1 MEAKI
6 PKETTALLTRYASFY
21 VSCAICNEFYTTN
34 DFIYSIA
41 ICGHVFHKE
50 CLHRWMDCSPSCPQ
64 CRKPCQRQEVHRIS
78 FNFAKRT
85 KVKEVERQ
93 VQWIPLD
100 LKDSQP
106 SSFELECAV
115 QCGTDHNGYNTYVA
129 RVSLYDDLLPA
140 NYVPELKAVYTPWN
154 CSAHKINTKVELLT
168 LTDCEVTWVTEENG
182 YVLEN
187 ALKTGYSETGEQ
199 LYTGRAVYNGRT
211 LLGKIHPS
219 HGVIYMPFE
228 RKEVNSR
235 TYEILV
241 VTPREQNER

>member
-1 MEAKI
+1 MEARI
-6 PKETTALLTRYASFY
+6 PKKATPLSTRSASFY
-21 VSCAICNEFYTTN
+21 VSCGICNEFYTTN
-34 DFIYSIA
+34 DFIYSIV

-50 CLHRWMDCSPSCPQ
+50 CLQRWMDCSPSYPQ
-64 CRKPCQRQEVHRIS
+64 CRKPCQRQEMHRIS

-85 KVKEVERQ
+85 KVKEVERR

-100 LKDSQP
+100 LRDSQP
-106 SSFELECAV
+106 SSSELECAV

-129 RVSLYDDLLPA
+129 RVSLYEDLLPA
-140 NYVPELKAVYTPWN
+140 NYVLELKAVYTSWN
-154 CSAHKINTKVELLT
+154 CSAHKVNTKVELLT
-168 LTDCEVTWVTEENG
+168 LTDCEVTWVREENG

-187 ALKTGYSETGEQ
+187 ALKTGYSETGEH

-241 VTPREQNER
+241 VTPREQDER